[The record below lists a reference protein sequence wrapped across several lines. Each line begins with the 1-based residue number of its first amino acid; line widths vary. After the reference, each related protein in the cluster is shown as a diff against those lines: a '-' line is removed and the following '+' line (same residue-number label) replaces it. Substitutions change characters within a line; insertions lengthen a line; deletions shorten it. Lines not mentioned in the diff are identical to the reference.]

1 MNQFKGAVT
10 AKIVINAPSAK
21 VWDAL
26 TNPKIVKQYLFGA
39 EINSDWHKGS
49 PITYKGVWQ
58 GKPYED
64 KGIILGIEPGKML
77 KVTHYS
83 PLSGLVDVPEN
94 YHVVTYV
101 LSQADDKTTLTIT
114 QENNKDQVEV
124 DESEKTWTMMLGGLK
139 TLLEQY

>member
-1 MNQFKGAVT
+1 
-10 AKIVINAPSAK
+10 
-21 VWDAL
+21 
-26 TNPKIVKQYLFGA
+26 
-39 EINSDWHKGS
+39 
-49 PITYKGVWQ
+49 
-58 GKPYED
+58 
-64 KGIILGIEPGKML
+64 ML